1 MGTACIDSN
10 FKSFLQEHKQEFE
23 NVLQDEASNVRDRI
37 KHILEVGNIDLI
49 NNAHLLVLYVIDG
62 QDEELQLFAK
72 QEGIAWATHSIPLAF
87 KLEWVQ
93 AIRRTLW
100 CFIER
105 YSESNEMCNFFVSEK
120 QINNGIDQFLNSF
133 FINYSMYKEEL
144 LLAQRKL
151 VETLSVPIIP
161 ITPSI
166 CILPLIGTVDS
177 FRTVILEEKVLT
189 EINRLHIQTL
199 IIDLS
204 GIVDMEDDVV
214 DRLMRIISGISL
226 MGCRPVLTG
235 LRGDL
240 VRRIV
245 GLGVTVDGQTKTF
258 GTLQQALNQYLNS
271 SYDSAR
277 IV

>member
-1 MGTACIDSN
+1 M
-10 FKSFLQEHKQEFE
+10 
-23 NVLQDEASNVRDRI
+23 
-37 KHILEVGNIDLI
+37 
-49 NNAHLLVLYVIDG
+49 
-62 QDEELQLFAK
+62 
-72 QEGIAWATHSIPLAF
+72 
-87 KLEWVQ
+87 
-93 AIRRTLW
+93 
-100 CFIER
+100 
-105 YSESNEMCNFFVSEK
+105 SEK

-189 EINRLHIQTL
+189 EISRLHIQTL

-245 GLGVTVDGQTKTF
+245 GLGVTFNGQTQTL
-258 GTLQQALNQYLNS
+258 GTLQQALDQYLNS
-271 SYDSAR
+271 
-277 IV
+277 